1 MRNNLTPFDIA
12 NNVRMTRTLH
22 KGAIL
27 IVEGTT
33 DIRVYERFLSK
44 TKCKF
49 IPAHGKDNAIGA
61 LSILEKKGFKG
72 ILTII
77 DADFWRLD
85 GIKPKTPNLFL
96 TDTHD
101 LETIIISSDAFDKI
115 LNEFG
120 SVNKIKKLNKPIRE
134 MLLESGI
141 PIGFLR
147 WISSPNKE
155 NISLFFKNLSFY
167 KFVDKKTLE
176 VDIDNLIKEVK
187 FNSNNSTLDENLIK
201 KQLIILM
208 KSEYDPWQVCSGHDL
223 VQILSIGFLNIFGNH
238 RGKETTPEVVDGLLR
253 ISFEFSHF
261 CLTDLYKSIVD
272 WEKLNQSF
280 EILN

>member
-12 NNVRMTRTLH
+12 NNVCMTRTLH

-33 DIRVYERFLSK
+33 DIRVYERFLGK
-44 TKCKF
+44 NKCKF
-49 IPAHGKDNAIGA
+49 IPAHGKNNAIEA
-61 LSILEKKGFKG
+61 LSILENNGFNG

-85 GIKPKTPNLFL
+85 GIKPKTPNLLL

-101 LETIIISSDAFDKI
+101 LETIIISSDAFDKV

-120 SVNKIKKLNKPIRE
+120 SVKEIKKLGKPIRE

-147 WISSPNKE
+147 WISSYEKE
-155 NISLFFKNLSFY
+155 NLFLAFKNLSFH
-167 KFVDKKTLE
+167 KFVDKKTLR

-187 FNSNNSTLDENLIK
+187 IKSNNSTLDENLMMNEI
-201 KQLIILM
+201 LILM

-238 RGKETTPEVVDGLLR
+238 RGKKTTPEVVDGLLR
-253 ISFEFSHF
+253 ISYEFSHF
-261 CLTDLYKSIVD
+261 CLTNLHKSIVD
-272 WEKLNQSF
+272 WEKSNPHF
-280 EILN
+280 EIFD